1 MALTVDHGDHAI
13 LSGLAGHAVGDSLD
27 GDGVAFVWLQL
38 GDVVEG
44 AVAARTPG
52 VHQCAGVLVE
62 ALNGVGITVGLRGA
76 PGAGDGGGVLGAAV
90 QVLDTLWLYGR
101 DKR

>member
-44 AVAARTPG
+44 AVAACPLG
-52 VHQCAGVLVE
+52 VHQGVGVLE
-62 ALNGVGITVGLRGA
+62 ALNSV
-76 PGAGDGGGVLGAAV
+76 
-90 QVLDTLWLYGR
+90 
-101 DKR
+101 